1 MAPKTSKAN
10 LTDALKLSIKI
21 SISKMLRDEPAMKMK
36 KTENPLTL
44 QLH

>member
-10 LTDALKLSIKI
+10 LTDSLKLSIQI
-21 SISKMLRDEPAMKMK
+21 LISKMLRDEPAMKTW

-44 QLH
+44 KLR